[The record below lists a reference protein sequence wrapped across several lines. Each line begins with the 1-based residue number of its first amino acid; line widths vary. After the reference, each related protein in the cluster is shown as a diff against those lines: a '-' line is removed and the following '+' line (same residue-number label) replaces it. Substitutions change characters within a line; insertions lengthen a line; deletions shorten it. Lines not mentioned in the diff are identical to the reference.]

1 MTSQSE
7 NQLVWSTWPRII
19 HAMNKMGQ
27 YDKKP
32 DPISLLEWESV
43 IGIKPIDIGS
53 KPNANGWFFEIV
65 DKEKFLFAIMKY
77 GIDEEFFYSN
87 R

>member
-1 MTSQSE
+1 MTLHSE

-19 HAMNKMGQ
+19 HTMNKIGQ
-27 YDKKP
+27 YDKKQ

-43 IGIKPIDIGS
+43 IGLKPIDIES

-77 GIDEEFFYSN
+77 GIDEEFFYYN

>member
-1 MTSQSE
+1 MTLQSE

-19 HAMNKMGQ
+19 QAMFKMEQ
-27 YDKKP
+27 YDKAR
-32 DPISLLEWESV
+32 DPISLYQWESV
-43 IGIKPIDIGS
+43 IGLKPIDVES

-77 GIDEEFFYSN
+77 GIDEEFFYHN